1 MSQVLLTIENT
12 AFAGL
17 QYCHILLDTITSIL
31 VSFYVVSLIDDR
43 KIRHLQVYNPFLF
56 FGFNLSLTLKRQVRY
71 FFAQFRAAIAAYPQL
86 ACREEKRPVPWY
98 FATPQA
104 IPDSAQ
110 NYARIACAGKES
122 TFNFIFDIIDELAEL
137 FPSEYFHIGGDEAP
151 KNEWKNA
158 RIAKQG

>member
-31 VSFYVVSLIDDR
+31 FSFYVVSLIDDR

-71 FFAQFRAAIAAYPQL
+71 FFAQFRAPPPRGRQTAFFHLNAAWLRFYL
-86 ACREEKRPVPWY
+86 
-98 FATPQA
+98 
-104 IPDSAQ
+104 
-110 NYARIACAGKES
+110 
-122 TFNFIFDIIDELAEL
+122 L
-137 FPSEYFHIGGDEAP
+137 FVYIMTL
-151 KNEWKNA
+151 
-158 RIAKQG
+158 